1 MPTLLELETEVRNLL
16 DEPTA
21 AQWTQSALRTWL
33 NEANRDIARVTR
45 HYKSTDTVTMVS
57 GTAEYTM
64 DANII
69 AIEQA
74 WYDDGSRQLP
84 LAPRHY
90 ENMDHVWGDQQN
102 YQGAFPAFYTTWGYS
117 PQLKLRLYPVP
128 TSNTHTVKLLTVIYP
143 TAMPL
148 TGSDGTAVDVP
159 GAWYDALADYCMF
172 RALQRDRD
180 PRWQEYRQLYLE
192 KRDDMLMLS
201 DYDNVNREVVA
212 DPNVGYLP
220 RWLVEFDY

>member
-1 MPTLLELETEVRNLL
+1 MPTIIDLVTEVRDML
-16 DEPTA
+16 DEPAA
-21 AQWTQSALRTWL
+21 AQWSDSQIRKWL
-33 NEANRDIARVTR
+33 NEANRDLARITR

-57 GTAEYTM
+57 GQAEYTM

-84 LAPRHY
+84 LTARHY
-90 ENMDHVWGDQQN
+90 ENMDQVWGDRRD
-102 YQGAFPAFYTTWGYS
+102 YEGAYPSFYTTWGYS

-128 TSNTHTVKLLTVIYP
+128 TSSVHTVSLLTCIIP
-143 TAMPL
+143 SAMPL
-148 TGSDGTAVDVP
+148 TGSDGTDVDVP
-159 GAWYDALADYCMF
+159 GAWYDCLSEYCTF
-172 RALQRDRD
+172 KALQRDRD
-180 PRWQEYRQLYLE
+180 PRWQEFRQLYLE
-192 KRDDMLMLS
+192 KRDDMLTRS
-201 DYDNVNREVVA
+201 DYENANREVIA